1 MKMLLVAVSFVLN
14 FPKFRLY
21 DSKSNSISIK
31 AITEIRVVGFSGS
44 LDVTVMLFFCFPFL
58 RPVLK
63 VTSISPSPPGGM
75 SVLVKTA
82 AVHPHDALA
91 FMSFKGASPILR
103 TTNLYDTFD
112 PWLTEPK
119 SWDVSGKKILG
130 VPPPTV
136 SAVALGVSDVD
147 PSIVLLGTCA
157 ACCDRFDIG
166 AESLAKPQNQTD
178 TKITRITPADTAT
191 FLIIYFLAPILTTY

>member
-1 MKMLLVAVSFVLN
+1 MKMLLVAVSLVLN

-21 DSKSNSISIK
+21 DSKSNSTSIET
-31 AITEIRVVGFSGS
+31 ATEIRVVGFSGS
-44 LDVTVMLFFCFPFL
+44 LDVTVMLFFCCPFL

-82 AVHPHDALA
+82 AVHPHPALA
-91 FMSFKGASPILR
+91 FISLSGASPMFC
-103 TTNLYDTFD
+103 TMNLCVTFD
-112 PWLTEPK
+112 PCETLPK

-130 VPPPTV
+130 VPPLTV

-147 PSIVLLGTCA
+147 LSIVSLEVSA
-157 ACCDRFDIG
+157 ACSEPFDVG
-166 AESLAKPQNQTD
+166 AEPLAKPQYQTAA
-178 TKITRITPADTAT
+178 KASRIMPADTTA
-191 FLIIYFLAPILTTY
+191 FLIIYFLAPILTLY